1 MKNQSL
7 TPAEILTTMR
17 TPCFVCGDECA
28 LTEGGICA
36 CGAFVCHACEQGE
49 EDGACDHDPSRVL
62 PPADRMQARWDSY
75 NEQVIGA
82 MLPDHDPHL
91 QEFLRGVFYAG
102 AFAMF
107 GFCVKAFTDAKTS
120 PELLATMHALAYE
133 LDAWHTEAK
142 QHFSGSLSTPSRE
155 QAH

>member
-17 TPCFVCGDECA
+17 TPCFVCGDECD

-49 EDGACDHDPSRVL
+49 EDGACDHDPTRLL
-62 PPADRMQARWDSY
+62 PPADCNDPLVQEAAATDSVQARWDSY

-82 MLPDHDPHL
+82 MVLNNDPHV

-107 GFCVKAFTDAKTS
+107 GFCVRAFTDAKTN
-120 PELLATMHALAYE
+120 PELLAMMRALASE
-133 LDAWHTEAK
+133 LDAWRVE
-142 QHFSGSLSTPSRE
+142 
-155 QAH
+155 